1 MKTMNRNLQ
10 PLNPRRL
17 VEDKTMPLYVSA
29 HSFITSTYVSFH
41 VPDDTP
47 GQFTAV
53 FVATAAGTL
62 WDFLLFTSTNYS
74 LSDISVT

>member
-17 VEDKTMPLYVSA
+17 AEDKTMPLYVSA

-47 GQFTAV
+47 GQFTA
-53 FVATAAGTL
+53 TAAGTL
-62 WDFLLFTSTNYS
+62 CNFLLFTSTNYS
-74 LSDISVT
+74 LSDISAT